1 MAFRRERNL
10 RDMYEERFQAGRVGP
25 YPREAQ
31 GDRRPP
37 FGRPDE
43 DYGRGFEYDAPRFYP
58 NGAPRNYHGE
68 DQRGYHGDSHHSFP
82 NEHRGGP
89 PGRRQED
96 FPYYRGP
103 REEPQGG
110 RQMDFR
116 PSSRAGPPPNARVL
130 GAHPPP
136 PRSLPT
142 IAPDAGDDTLIQA
155 IMNLDRG
162 EERDNLR
169 RKAPFPPVRERSPA
183 RRDVP
188 PSPHSRS
195 GSSISS
201 RSYSP
206 ERGKVHPFPPQQG
219 KSIDS
224 LPNLSAFHLEKSHWR
239 DLPHTQ
245 TLDDAKGFEEPF
257 GPGRGPDRERPPGPS
272 VSASRDGSP
281 HSSVSASKED
291 MTMVE
296 GPTDEV
302 PPTVDEASSVMDD
315 FQERRAQA
323 IAAKA
328 REIEKVYRQDCETF
342 GMVVK
347 MLVAKEPTLEK
358 QLQNPLKENLI
369 EIRERC
375 LDDLKN
381 FIAELDEVVRQPEP
395 AV

>member
-1 MAFRRERNL
+1 MAFRRDRNI
-10 RDMYEERFQAGRVGP
+10 REVYEDRFASDRAGP
-25 YPREAQ
+25 YPRGGQ
-31 GDRRPP
+31 GERRPP

-43 DYGRGFEYDAPRFYP
+43 EFGRSFDYDNSRFYP

-68 DQRGYHGDSHHSFP
+68 DQRGYHGDGHHNFP

-103 REEPQGG
+103 REEPHGG

-116 PSSRAGPPPNARVL
+116 PSNRPGPPPNARVQ
-130 GAHPPP
+130 GSYPG
-136 PRSLPT
+136 PRSMPG
-142 IAPDAGDDTLIQA
+142 PEAGDDTLMQA
-155 IMNLDRG
+155 ILNLDRG

-183 RRDVP
+183 KRDVP

-206 ERGKVHPFPPQQG
+206 ERSKAHPFPPQQG
-219 KSIDS
+219 K
-224 LPNLSAFHLEKSHWR
+224 R
-239 DLPHTQ
+239 Y
-245 TLDDAKGFEEPF
+245 EEPF
-257 GPGRGPDRERPPGPS
+257 GPGRAPDKERPPGPS

-281 HSSVSASKED
+281 HSSVSATKED
-291 MTMVE
+291 ITSVE
-296 GPTDEV
+296 VPIDEV
-302 PPTVDEASSVMDD
+302 PAPVDEASSVMDD

-347 MLVAKEPTLEK
+347 MLVAKEPSLEK
-358 QLQNPLKENLI
+358 HLQNPLKENLI

-375 LDDLKN
+375 LEDLQH

>member
-1 MAFRRERNL
+1 MTFRRDRNI
-10 RDMYEERFQAGRVGP
+10 RDIYEERFPPDRGGP
-25 YPREAQ
+25 YPRGAQ
-31 GDRRPP
+31 GERRPP

-43 DYGRGFEYDAPRFYP
+43 EYNRGFEYDGPRFYP

-68 DQRGYHGDSHHSFP
+68 DQRGYHADGHHSFP

-103 REEPQGG
+103 REEPHGG

-116 PSSRAGPPPNARVL
+116 PSNRAGPPPNARVQ
-130 GAHPPP
+130 GSYPPP
-136 PRSLPT
+136 PRALPT
-142 IAPDAGDDTLIQA
+142 TAPDAGDDTLIQA

-206 ERGKVHPFPPQQG
+206 ERGKAHPFPPQQG
-219 KSIDS
+219 K
-224 LPNLSAFHLEKSHWR
+224 R
-239 DLPHTQ
+239 
-245 TLDDAKGFEEPF
+245 FEEPI
-257 GPGRGPDRERPPGPS
+257 GPGRVPDRERPPGPS

-281 HSSVSASKED
+281 HSSVSATKED
-291 MTMVE
+291 ITVVE

-302 PPTVDEASSVMDD
+302 LPTVDEASSVMDD

-347 MLVAKEPTLEK
+347 MLVAKEPSLEK
-358 QLQNPLKENLI
+358 HLQNPLKENLI

>member
-10 RDMYEERFQAGRVGP
+10 REVYEDRFPPDRAGP
-25 YPREAQ
+25 YPRGGQ
-31 GDRRPP
+31 GERRPP

-43 DYGRGFEYDAPRFYP
+43 EFGRGFEYDNSRFYP

-68 DQRGYHGDSHHSFP
+68 DQRGYHGDGHHNFP

-103 REEPQGG
+103 REEPHGG

-116 PSSRAGPPPNARVL
+116 PSNRPGPPPNARVQ
-130 GAHPPP
+130 GSYPG
-136 PRSLPT
+136 PRSMPG
-142 IAPDAGDDTLIQA
+142 PDAGDDTLIQA

-162 EERDNLR
+162 EERENVR

-183 RRDVP
+183 RRDIP

-206 ERGKVHPFPPQQG
+206 ERSKAHPFPPQQG
-219 KSIDS
+219 KSLDS
-224 LPNLSAFHLEKSHWR
+224 LPSLSAFPMENLHWR
-239 DLPHTQ
+239 DPPDTP
-245 TLDDAKGFEEPF
+245 TVDCAKGYEEPF
-257 GPGRGPDRERPPGPS
+257 GPGRAPDKERPPGPS

-281 HSSVSASKED
+281 HSSVSATKED
-291 MTMVE
+291 ITSV
-296 GPTDEV
+296 EV
-302 PPTVDEASSVMDD
+302 PTEEVPAPVDEASSVMDD

-347 MLVAKEPTLEK
+347 MLVAKEPSLEK
-358 QLQNPLKENLI
+358 HLQNPLKENLI

-375 LDDLKN
+375 LEDLQH

>member
-1 MAFRRERNL
+1 MPALSLDNESVQITVIQLKTSIFHSETKMAFRRDRNI
-10 RDMYEERFQAGRVGP
+10 RDFYEERFPPERVGP
-25 YPREAQ
+25 YPRGAH
-31 GDRRPP
+31 GNRRPP

-43 DYGRGFEYDAPRFYP
+43 DYSRGFECDGSRFYP

-68 DQRGYHGDSHHSFP
+68 GQRGYHGDSHHSFS
-82 NEHRGGP
+82 NDHRGGP
-89 PGRRQED
+89 PGRRQKD
-96 FPYYRGP
+96 FPYYRGQ
-103 REEPQGG
+103 REEPRGG
-110 RQMDFR
+110 RQIDIR
-116 PSSRAGPPPNARVL
+116 PSNRAGPPPNARVQ
-130 GAHPPP
+130 GAYPPA
-136 PRSLPT
+136 RSLPT
-142 IAPDAGDDTLIQA
+142 VAPDAGDDTLIQA
-155 IMNLDRG
+155 IMNLDKG

-169 RKAPFPPVRERSPA
+169 RKAPFPPVRERSPT

-219 KSIDS
+219 K
-224 LPNLSAFHLEKSHWR
+224 R
-239 DLPHTQ
+239 Y
-245 TLDDAKGFEEPF
+245 EEPF

-281 HSSVSASKED
+281 HSSVSATKED
-291 MTMVE
+291 TTTVE
-296 GPTDEV
+296 GPPDEV
-302 PPTVDEASSVMDD
+302 PPTVDEASSIMDD

-323 IAAKA
+323 VTAKA

-347 MLVAKEPTLEK
+347 MLVAKEPSLEK
-358 QLQNPLKENLI
+358 HLQNPLKDNLI

-375 LDDLKN
+375 LEDLRN

>member
-1 MAFRRERNL
+1 MAFRRDRNI
-10 RDMYEERFQAGRVGP
+10 RDIYEERFHSERGGP
-25 YPREAQ
+25 YPRGGQ
-31 GDRRPP
+31 GERRPP

-43 DYGRGFEYDAPRFYP
+43 EFGRGFEYDASRFYP

-68 DQRGYHGDSHHSFP
+68 DQRHHSFP
-82 NEHRGGP
+82 NDHRGGP
-89 PGRRQED
+89 PARRED

-103 REEPQGG
+103 REEPNPG

-116 PSSRAGPPPNARVL
+116 QSNRAGPPPNARAQ
-130 GAHPPP
+130 GSYPA
-136 PRSLPT
+136 PRSLSTLGPE
-142 IAPDAGDDTLIQA
+142 AGDDTIMQA

-169 RKAPFPPVRERSPA
+169 RKAPFPPVRERSPV

-206 ERGKVHPFPPQQG
+206 ERGKAHPFPPQQ
-219 KSIDS
+219 
-224 LPNLSAFHLEKSHWR
+224 
-239 DLPHTQ
+239 
-245 TLDDAKGFEEPF
+245 AKRLEEPF
-257 GPGRGPDRERPPGPS
+257 GPGRISDRERPPGPS
-272 VSASRDGSP
+272 VSASQDGSP

-291 MTMVE
+291 MTTVE
-296 GPTDEV
+296 GPIE
-302 PPTVDEASSVMDD
+302 EALPAADVATSVMDD

-323 IAAKA
+323 ISAKA

-347 MLVAKEPTLEK
+347 MLVAKEPSLEK
-358 QLQNPLKENLI
+358 HLQNPLKENLT

-375 LDDLKN
+375 LEDLQH

>member
-1 MAFRRERNL
+1 MAFRRDRNI
-10 RDMYEERFQAGRVGP
+10 RDIYEDRFPPDRGGP
-25 YPREAQ
+25 FPRGAQ

-43 DYGRGFEYDAPRFYP
+43 DYGRGGFEYDSSRFYP
-58 NGAPRNYHGE
+58 NGAPRNYHGD
-68 DQRGYHGDSHHSFP
+68 DQRGYHGDSHHSFS
-82 NEHRGGP
+82 NDHRGGP
-89 PGRRQED
+89 PGRRVSIKDQQED
-96 FPYYRGP
+96 FQYYRGQ
-103 REEPQGG
+103 REEPHGG

-116 PSSRAGPPPNARVL
+116 PSNRAGPPPNARVQ
-130 GAHPPP
+130 GTYPQ
-136 PRSLPT
+136 PRSLPA
-142 IAPDAGDDTLIQA
+142 IAPDAGDDNLIQA
-155 IMNLDRG
+155 IMSLDRG
-162 EERDNLR
+162 EETRDNVR

-206 ERGKVHPFPPQQG
+206 ERGKAHPILPQQG
-219 KSIDS
+219 K
-224 LPNLSAFHLEKSHWR
+224 R
-239 DLPHTQ
+239 Y
-245 TLDDAKGFEEPF
+245 EEPI
-257 GPGRGPDRERPPGPS
+257 GVARGPDKERPPVPS

-281 HSSVSASKED
+281 HSSVSVTKEE
-291 MTMVE
+291 MPLVE
-296 GPTDEV
+296 GPADEV
-302 PPTVDEASSVMDD
+302 QTTVDEASSVMDD

-347 MLVAKEPTLEK
+347 MLVSKEPTLEK
-358 QLQNPLKENLI
+358 HLQNPLKENLV

-375 LDDLKN
+375 LADLQH